1 MNHNLLPAPLTLS
14 GRSAQA
20 VDSRERLA
28 DGPLLFAVVPDEG
41 TKLDGVLSLNDLHRA
56 CERLKATISTFEREG
71 YAASGC

>member
-20 VDSRERLA
+20 VDPRERLA
-28 DGPLLFAVVPDEG
+28 DGPSSRWSPDEG